1 MRSVVVHFS
10 GGTEITIETAVEPS
24 VVYDALTGDG
34 EWLVI
39 EDAFGERHYLA
50 VRNVAYLTFSTRKGI
65 GFA

>member
-10 GGTEITIETAVEPS
+10 GGTEITIETAVEPN

-34 EWLVI
+34 EWLII
-39 EDAFGERHYLA
+39 EDSFGERHYLS